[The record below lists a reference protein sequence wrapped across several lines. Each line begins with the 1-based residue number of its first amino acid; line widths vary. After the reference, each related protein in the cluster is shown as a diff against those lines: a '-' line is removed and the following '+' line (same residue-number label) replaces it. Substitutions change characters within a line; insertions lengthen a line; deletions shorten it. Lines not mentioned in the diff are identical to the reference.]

1 MIIDVTYFGY
11 GAGLVMVGWVCGQLF
26 ALALSVLRA
35 VKGS

>member
-11 GAGLVMVGWVCGQLF
+11 GAGLVMVGWVLGQCF
-26 ALALSVLRA
+26 ALALGIIRA